1 MNSPIFRIRL
11 AESQEEQAI
20 AKYFAFHANVT
31 RMSSFMK
38 VSNKESMTS
47 FEPMI
52 YDVLVSLKI
61 LYSLFQGTC
70 L

>member
-20 AKYFAFHANVT
+20 AKHFAFHANVT
-31 RMSSFMK
+31 RMSSFVK

-52 YDVLVSLKI
+52 YDVRRSYI
-61 LYSLFQGTC
+61 LCFRGLAFNI
-70 L
+70 